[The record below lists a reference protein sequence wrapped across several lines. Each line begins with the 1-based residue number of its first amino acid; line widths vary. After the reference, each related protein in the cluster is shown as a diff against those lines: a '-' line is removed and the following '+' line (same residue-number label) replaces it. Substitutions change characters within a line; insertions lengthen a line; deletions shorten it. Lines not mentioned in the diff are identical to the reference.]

1 LACHI
6 VFKCLLPQMPSRTRA
21 QDGASTSR
29 GREATPNPPPV
40 PPTLAEAI
48 AALVNATADNTR
60 FLQEMAGQQLQQQ
73 GGQGYQQGPRETS
86 YLDFFETRPPLF
98 VKAEDPL
105 EADEWIRIIGQ
116 KFGLLRCSET
126 QKPLFEAQQLCGPA
140 STWWGN
146 FVAVQPAGH
155 QVTWDEFKLAFRENY
170 IPEGVL
176 HMKQEEFMKLKQGGD
191 TVNQYL
197 NKFNHLS
204 QYAIDQVNIDLK
216 KKNCFMRGLNDRLQ
230 RKMATC
236 IDLTYGRA
244 VSTALAVEAK
254 YAGAGKSK
262 GFGGDRPS
270 QGPVKRQRLVIQ
282 PFNQNRSSSRAPSFP
297 FKQPVFIRPN
307 TAPITTSQPGAPST
321 RFPALPSSSTGC
333 FNCGKS
339 RHFIKDFPYPKQNRS
354 NYQQGTRNSSQ
365 AKGNAG
371 KNINKTGRIYYTQV
385 ATTPEGE
392 PKMMGTFLVAKHPA
406 LIVFDSGASH
416 TFISK
421 KFVEQYCISYHESK
435 EGFKIHSPG
444 GQIFTREVAYQVPV
458 TLAGRDFPTNMIVL
472 KGQDIDVILGMNWL
486 AQHKATLNTDQR
498 TIRLSHNQEE
508 ILLSIPISTKTT
520 GRLYEAIIL
529 EIKDIPIVCEFPNV
543 FPEDLPGLPPER
555 DVEFV
560 IELKPNTAPI
570 SRRSYRMPPNELAE
584 LKIQLQDLLEKG
596 FIRPSSPPWG
606 CLAIF
611 VKKKDQTL
619 RMCVD
624 YRPLNEVTIKN
635 KYPLPRIDILFDQLT
650 GARVFSKIDLRSGY
664 HQICIR
670 PEDIPKTAFTT
681 RYGLFEYL
689 VMSFRLTNAPVHFTY
704 LMNSVFMPELDKF
717 VVVFIDDILIY
728 SKNEEEHAQHLRIVL
743 TRLREHQLY
752 AKFSKC
758 AFWLEEIRFLGH
770 VLSAWGI
777 AVDPSKVKDILEWK
791 PPTTVHQV

>member
-1 LACHI
+1 
-6 VFKCLLPQMPSRTRA
+6 M
-21 QDGASTSR
+21 
-29 GREATPNPPPV
+29 
-40 PPTLAEAI
+40 
-48 AALVNATADNTR
+48 
-60 FLQEMAGQQLQQQ
+60 
-73 GGQGYQQGPRETS
+73 
-86 YLDFFETRPPLF
+86 DFSETRPPLF

-105 EADEWIRIIGQ
+105 EADEWLRVIDQ

-126 QKPLFEAQQLCGPA
+126 QKPLFTAQQLRGPA

-146 FVAVQPAGH
+146 FVVVQPANH
-155 QVTWDEFKLAFRENY
+155 QITWEEFKVTIREHY

-204 QYAIDQVNIDLK
+204 QYAIDQVNADLK

-270 QGPVKRQRLVIQ
+270 QGPVKRQRFVIR
-282 PFNQNRSSSRAPSFP
+282 PSNQNRSFSCPPSFP
-297 FKQPVFIRPN
+297 FKQPVFICPN
-307 TAPITTSQPGAPST
+307 NAPTASSQPGAPGT

-339 RHFIKDFPYPKQNRS
+339 GHFIKDCPYPKQNRS
-354 NYQQGTRNSSQ
+354 NNQQGSGNSSQ
-365 AKGNAG
+365 AKGNTMG
-371 KNINKTGRIYYTQV
+371 KNTKKTRHIYYTQV
-385 ATTPEGE
+385 ATTPDGE
-392 PKMMGTFLVAKHPA
+392 PVMMGTFLVPNHPA
-406 LIVFDSGASH
+406 VILFDSGASH

-421 KFVEQYCISYHESK
+421 KFVEQHCISCHESK

-486 AQHKATLNTDQR
+486 ARHKAILNTDQR
-498 TIRLSHNQEE
+498 IIRLSHNHEE
-508 ILLSIPISTKTT
+508 ILLPIPIPIKATS
-520 GRLYEAIIL
+520 RAYEAIIP
-529 EIKDIPIVCEFPNV
+529 EIKDIPVVCEFPDV

-555 DVEFV
+555 EVEFV
-560 IELKPNTAPI
+560 IELKPGTAPVP
-570 SRRSYRMPPNELAE
+570 RRSYRMPPNELAE
-584 LKIQLQDLLEKG
+584 LKIQLPDLLEKG
-596 FIRPSSPPWG
+596 FIWPSSSPWG
-606 CLAIF
+606 CPAIF

-624 YRPLNEVTIKN
+624 YQPLNEVTIKN

-650 GARVFSKIDLRSGY
+650 RARVFSKIDLRSGY
-664 HQICIR
+664 HQIHIR

-689 VMSFRLTNAPVHFTY
+689 VMSFGLTNAPAHFTY

-717 VVVFIDDILIY
+717 VVVFIDDILIRMKRSTPNIY
-728 SKNEEEHAQHLRIVL
+728 GS
-743 TRLREHQLY
+743 
-752 AKFSKC
+752 C
-758 AFWLEEIRFLGH
+758 
-770 VLSAWGI
+770 
-777 AVDPSKVKDILEWK
+777 
-791 PPTTVHQV
+791 